1 MIIWDG
7 EKTVD
12 VFKAIDLEKLKQG
25 VLEKDLETLEFYIK
39 LWKKKPKIKLKKL
52 VLQLD
57 ALMPSIYTENF
68 DSEKIKTFLE
78 GIKDKTVRQRLCDW
92 VFNSICLRDELF
104 EKYRK
109 RFQKLLEENNLL

>member
-12 VFKAIDLEKLKQG
+12 VFKAVDLEKLRQG

-39 LWKKKPKIKLKKL
+39 LWKKKPKMKLKKL
-52 VLQLD
+52 VIHLHG
-57 ALMPSIYTENF
+57 LMPSIFEENF

-78 GIKDKTVRQRLCDW
+78 GIKDKTVRERLCGW
-92 VFNSICLRDELF
+92 AVSYICLRDEPF
-104 EKYRK
+104 AKFIE
-109 RFQKLLEENNLL
+109 RFTKFLKENNLP